1 MFSLLKVVETAGVVP
16 VPVPRLTAAH
26 PTRIMGYLKGISNNA
41 YKHAWVQINLG
52 DGWKNWDYKNIT
64 QNTTVHWVA
73 ERSCSD
79 RSR

>member
-1 MFSLLKVVETAGVVP
+1 MVTHIHDIISQVSLYTRLTTAGIQ
-16 VPVPRLTAAH
+16 
-26 PTRIMGYLKGISNNA
+26 TRIMGYLKGISNNA

-52 DGWKNWDYKNIT
+52 DGRKTGITENIT

-73 ERSCSD
+73 ERSCSN